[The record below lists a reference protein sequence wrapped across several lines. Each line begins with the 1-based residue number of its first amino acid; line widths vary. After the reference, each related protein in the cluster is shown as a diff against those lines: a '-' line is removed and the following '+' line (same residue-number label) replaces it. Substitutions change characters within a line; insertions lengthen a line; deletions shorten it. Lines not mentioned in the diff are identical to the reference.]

1 MNKRAIHIILALAF
15 LLIGVTVYYYFK
27 KDVLIYESYL
37 GIQKTTGISSNTV
50 ISSSKENSTYSK
62 VGKPIST
69 SEKNVITENLANWL
83 PDLCWEISFLLMLT
97 AIWGNWQE
105 VPKILKFATLL
116 VIIGSEILQG
126 LGFLPGIGDL
136 MDILVYFIGFT
147 IFILL
152 HSKLRA
158 KM

>member
-27 KDVLIYESYL
+27 KDVLVYESYL
-37 GIQKTTGISSNTV
+37 GVQKTTGISS
-50 ISSSKENSTYSK
+50 SKGNSTYSK
-62 VGKPIST
+62 VGKHISS
-69 SEKNVITENLANWL
+69 SEKNVFTENLANWL
-83 PDLCWEISFLLMLT
+83 PDLCWEVSFLLMLT

-105 VPKILKFATLL
+105 VPKILKFATFV
-116 VIIGSEILQG
+116 VIIGSEVLQG
-126 LGFLPGIGDL
+126 MGLVPGTGDL

-152 HSKLRA
+152 HSKQRA

>member
-1 MNKRAIHIILALAF
+1 MNKRATHIILAIAF
-15 LLIGVTVYYYFK
+15 LLLGVLVYYYFK
-27 KDVLIYESYL
+27 KDVLVYESYL
-37 GIQKTTGISSNTV
+37 GIKKSTDIV
-50 ISSSKENSTYSK
+50 AESKLINA
-62 VGKPIST
+62 
-69 SEKNVITENLANWL
+69 NWITRSIANWL
-83 PDLCWEISFLLMLT
+83 PDLCWEVSFLLMLS

-116 VIIGSEILQG
+116 VIIGSEVLQG
-126 LGFLPGIGDL
+126 LGFLPGTGDL

>member
-1 MNKRAIHIILALAF
+1 MNKRVIHIILALAF

-27 KDVLIYESYL
+27 KEVLVYESYL
-37 GIQKTTGISSNTV
+37 GIKKSTDIVAKSKLINANWLTGSI
-50 ISSSKENSTYSK
+50 
-62 VGKPIST
+62 
-69 SEKNVITENLANWL
+69 ANWL

-97 AIWGNWQE
+97 AIWGSWKL
-105 VPKILKFATLL
+105 VPNILKVATLL
-116 VIIGSEILQG
+116 VIIGSEVLQG
-126 LGFLPGIGDL
+126 LGYLPGTGDL

-152 HSKLRA
+152 HSKQLA

>member
-1 MNKRAIHIILALAF
+1 MNKRAIYIILALAF
-15 LLIGVTVYYYFK
+15 LLIGVSVYYYFK
-27 KDVLIYESYL
+27 KDILEYESYL
-37 GIQKTTGISSNTV
+37 GIQKTTGISS
-50 ISSSKENSTYSK
+50 IKEDSTNSK

-69 SEKNVITENLANWL
+69 SEKNVFTANLANWL
-83 PDLCWEISFLLMLT
+83 PDLCWEISFLLMLS

-126 LGFLPGIGDL
+126 MGYLPGTGDL

-152 HSKLRA
+152 HSKQRVKL
-158 KM
+158 